1 MTQSNEKTGKDFSL
15 TNTTHTHTILR
26 PHANLPP
33 FLWWVSLYFVGHYK
47 SSKVV
52 DMIRSLLLPRSTN
65 ITSVLM
71 THRVVLAAARKAHPV
86 SHRSVATSSASSSS
100 SSRPLAVLA
109 SLTNDGS
116 QNSTAT
122 TTAIL
127 AGWIS
132 SSSRNAH
139 DQAYQRPP
147 WLAWMALGIG
157 GSTLC
162 VAKCEEEE
170 QPQELQND
178 NDDDDDD
185 DFVEEDP
192 YDNLPPED
200 EPTHCSIC
208 LTYRQGPCRP
218 YWRKVERCTK
228 DHEFKKE
235 EQEVEDAQQGVVTSG
250 NKEDAKGTQDEEEED
265 QQEPPCLKYMLPW
278 IDCASSYR
286 NLYSLIELDTNY
298 TAGIIDLEKEAAM
311 ELCWAP
317 SAEPAI
323 DWTPWQSYVAEN
335 PSWKLPK
342 RAVTKKNHGKESTN
356 ISLWK
361 TLDVNTDPELVDVL
375 AMVPTKQGEG
385 IIECAYALDQ
395 EGNVLGFSYGT
406 KPSEA
411 AKQAEEDA
419 SLTRDGQEEPADLIE
434 LKIRLLPLRTRH
446 ITIAAAYTQPLPKK
460 DSKSTTTTE
469 PESHIFKSRPFS
481 LKKLSKAT

>member
-1 MTQSNEKTGKDFSL
+1 M
-15 TNTTHTHTILR
+15 
-26 PHANLPP
+26 
-33 FLWWVSLYFVGHYK
+33 W
-47 SSKVV
+47 
-52 DMIRSLLLPRSTN
+52 
-65 ITSVLM
+65 
-71 THRVVLAAARKAHPV
+71 
-86 SHRSVATSSASSSS
+86 
-100 SSRPLAVLA
+100 
-109 SLTNDGS
+109 
-116 QNSTAT
+116 
-122 TTAIL
+122 
-127 AGWIS
+127 
-132 SSSRNAH
+132 
-139 DQAYQRPP
+139 
-147 WLAWMALGIG
+147 IG
-157 GSTLC
+157 GSTLF
-162 VAKCEEEE
+162 VAKCEE
-170 QPQELQND
+170 QPPPQQQHIY
-178 NDDDDDD
+178 DDGDD

-235 EQEVEDAQQGVVTSG
+235 EQEVEDAKQGVVRSG
-250 NKEDAKGTQDEEEED
+250 NDKDAKGEQEEEEEED

-298 TAGIIDLEKEAAM
+298 TAGILDLEKEASV

-317 SAEPAI
+317 STEPAI
-323 DWTPWQSYVAEN
+323 DWTPWQAFVAEN
-335 PSWKLPK
+335 PGWKLPK
-342 RAVTKKNHGKESTN
+342 RAVTKKKHDKEASSN
-356 ISLWK
+356 VSLWK
-361 TLDVNTDPELVDVL
+361 TLDTDKDPELVDVL

-419 SLTRDGQEEPADLIE
+419 SFTGDEQEEPADLIE

-460 DSKSTTTTE
+460 ETKSATAQE

-481 LKKLSKAT
+481 LKKMSKPK